1 MPSTFFASDT
11 LPGYGREWQTFAS
24 ILIQRQEI
32 GAKLCFLCGKPADMA
47 RRGEEIVEILKKVLI
62 YYLSFVSLFF
72 IGRLALFL
80 IYFERIGNSGVNYW
94 LSFIYGLRMD
104 TIIASILLV
113 VPVILLTLTPRLLKT
128 SAEKILK
135 IYLLISG
142 TIVIFIENATFP
154 FFAQY
159 DCRPNYLF
167 VEYLV
172 YPKEVFGMIMEAYKI
187 ELAICFALIS
197 LFVFLFLKRVKIDFS
212 KIYESGYVKRSLI
225 FIPLAMI
232 LFLGI
237 RSSFGHRPANMADA
251 MYSSNRIVNEI
262 TKNSIHS
269 IIYAAYSNKYEVNA
283 AALYGGMDIDEAL
296 LRLQRRLNIQSVD
309 KQSPLSR
316 EVKTHFQTDKPKN
329 LVIFIQESLG
339 SQFLESL
346 GGEKG
351 ITPNL
356 DRLSQEGVF
365 FKNAFSNG
373 TRSIRGIAGC
383 VSGNFSI
390 PGKGVVKRSKSQ
402 SEFFTLSSLLEPIGY
417 HTLFLYGGES
427 RFDNMRGWFLGN
439 GFDEII
445 DEPEFENPSFVGT
458 WGVSDGDLVNRANEE
473 FRDLYKNNQKFAA
486 VMFSTSNHTPFDFP
500 DGKIDLIEGVP
511 EKSVKNAI
519 KYADFAIGDFIN
531 KARSEDY
538 YRDTVFVIIADH
550 NVRVYGD
557 DVVPVNMFH
566 IPALIPGGGI
576 EPYAYEK
583 LSTQPDVLATALDLM
598 GLDLKYP
605 IMGNSIFGKEKQ
617 EVALMQFNDFY
628 ALRVKDKV
636 AVIRPDKMS
645 LTFVYEKEHLKQAAK
660 DKELETDALAFVLA
674 LDHLYDKKLY
684 R

>member
-1 MPSTFFASDT
+1 
-11 LPGYGREWQTFAS
+11 
-24 ILIQRQEI
+24 
-32 GAKLCFLCGKPADMA
+32 
-47 RRGEEIVEILKKVLI
+47 
-62 YYLSFVSLFF
+62 
-72 IGRLALFL
+72 
-80 IYFERIGNSGVNYW
+80 
-94 LSFIYGLRMD
+94 
-104 TIIASILLV
+104 
-113 VPVILLTLTPRLLKT
+113 
-128 SAEKILK
+128 
-135 IYLLISG
+135 
-142 TIVIFIENATFP
+142 
-154 FFAQY
+154 
-159 DCRPNYLF
+159 
-167 VEYLV
+167 
-172 YPKEVFGMIMEAYKI
+172 
-187 ELAICFALIS
+187 
-197 LFVFLFLKRVKIDFS
+197 
-212 KIYESGYVKRSLI
+212 
-225 FIPLAMI
+225 
-232 LFLGI
+232 
-237 RSSFGHRPANMADA
+237 
-251 MYSSNRIVNEI
+251 
-262 TKNSIHS
+262 
-269 IIYAAYSNKYEVNA
+269 
-283 AALYGGMDIDEAL
+283 MDIDEAL

-511 EKSVKNAI
+511 EKSVKNAV
-519 KYADFAIGDFIN
+519 KYADFAIGDFIK

-566 IPALIPGGGI
+566 IPALILGGGI

-605 IMGNSIFGKEKQ
+605 IMGNSIFGKEKP
-617 EVALMQFNDFY
+617 EVSLMQFNDFY

-636 AVIRPDKMS
+636 AVVRPDKMP
-645 LTFVYEKEHLKQAAK
+645 LTFVYEKEHLKQTTK
-660 DKELETDALAFVLA
+660 DNGLETDALAFVLA

>member
-1 MPSTFFASDT
+1 
-11 LPGYGREWQTFAS
+11 
-24 ILIQRQEI
+24 
-32 GAKLCFLCGKPADMA
+32 MA
-47 RRGEEIVEILKKVLI
+47 RRGEEIVEILKKILI

-80 IYFERIGNSGVNYW
+80 LYFERFGNSGVNYW

-104 TIIASILLV
+104 TIIASMLLV
-113 VPVILLTLTPRLLKT
+113 VPVILFTLTPRLLKN

-142 TIVIFIENATFP
+142 ILIIFVENATFP

-172 YPKEVFGMIMEAYKI
+172 YPKEVFGTITEAYKL
-187 ELAICFALIS
+187 ELVVCLGLIS
-197 LFVFLFLKRVKIDFS
+197 LFVLLFMKYVKNDMS
-212 KIYESGYVKRSLI
+212 KIFEMKYFKRALI
-225 FIPLAMI
+225 FVPLAFFI
-232 LFLGI
+232 FFGI
-237 RSSFGHRPANMADA
+237 RSSFGHRPANMTDA

-269 IIYAAYSNKYEVNA
+269 IYYAVYSNAKYEVNA
-283 AALYGGMDIDEAL
+283 AELYGSMDVDEAM
-296 LRLQRRLNIQSVD
+296 LRLKRRLNIQSVD

-316 EVKTHFQTDKPKN
+316 EVKTHFQTDQPKN

-373 TRSIRGIAGC
+373 TRSVRGIAGC
-383 VSGNFSI
+383 VSGNFSM
-390 PGKGVVKRSKSQ
+390 PGQGVVKRSKSQ
-402 SEFFTLSSLLEPIGY
+402 SEYFTISALLEPFGY
-417 HTLFLYGGES
+417 RTQFLYGGES

-439 GFDEII
+439 GFDEVI

-458 WGVSDGDLVNRANEE
+458 WGVSDGDLVDRANDE
-473 FRDLYKNNQKFAA
+473 FRTLHKNNQKFAA
-486 VMFSTSNHTPFDFP
+486 VMFSTSNHSPFDFP
-500 DGKIDLIEGVP
+500 EEKIDLIEGVP
-511 EKSVKNAI
+511 KKSVKNAI

-538 YRDTVFVIIADH
+538 YKDTVFVIIADH

-557 DVVPVNMFH
+557 DIVPVNMFH
-566 IPALIPGGGI
+566 IPALILGGGI
-576 EPYAYEK
+576 EPCVYEK

-636 AVIRPDKMS
+636 AVVGPDKMP
-645 LTFVYEKEHLKQAAK
+645 LTFAYEKEHLKQAAK
-660 DKELETDALAFVLA
+660 DNGLETDALAFVLA